1 MPRKAKAKDKKTVVS
16 NVVDLPKKK
25 KKNKKDNI
33 TLDENPDGTR
43 ITNLEA
49 YRYKDLERWL
59 TIDDCLLL
67 APQLLKKRTWESW
80 RSKNIDNPDLQLGP
94 QYKVFGL
101 RVYKIK
107 VIWLCRYVK
116 GLNWEQE
123 PQSTASN
130 NISQQRSASSNI

>member
-1 MPRKAKAKDKKTVVS
+1 MPRKAKNKKASVT
-16 NVVDLPKKK
+16 NVVELPKKK
-25 KKNKKDNI
+25 KKKKDNI
-33 TLDENPDGTR
+33 TLDENPDGSR

-67 APQLLKKRTWESW
+67 APQLLKKRTWEDW

-107 VIWLCRYVK
+107 VIWL
-116 GLNWEQE
+116 L
-123 PQSTASN
+123 
-130 NISQQRSASSNI
+130 IL